1 LQLVDDD
8 IDLEPDRLLLSDF
21 GNGGNR
27 RTSRAS
33 TLRTL
38 ELLHSVPLPFF
49 GSGFFFAK
57 GGFAGGGGLKEGFTT
72 TLRLYRS
79 FRPLAR
85 RPSRLGLKMGAASQF
100 VVSPAGAPC

>member
-1 LQLVDDD
+1 MTLILNR
-8 IDLEPDRLLLSDF
+8 IDSCLAISATAGIAEQVGRAHLGRLSFFIPYPCLS
-21 GNGGNR
+21 
-27 RTSRAS
+27 SAVAS
-33 TLRTL
+33 FSL
-38 ELLHSVPLPFF
+38 
-49 GSGFFFAK
+49 K

-85 RPSRLGLKMGAASQF
+85 RPSRLGLKMRAASQF